1 MMRMVLAF
9 VCLVEVR
16 LHCVGVALQVF
27 NQSTAVQEDA
37 GWRDNLYRM
46 YTASS
51 ANMRVAVYGSKHDA
65 GNYEELLRK
74 FCAVTELVCVEFE
87 GWMAFLHCCM
97 PPPLLQRQFVSAH

>member
-1 MMRMVLAF
+1 MLLLKVRQS
-9 VCLVEVR
+9 CLHLLWKVIGRWVQQSVQR
-16 LHCVGVALQVF
+16 TLLLLCTLCVALQVF
-27 NQSTAVQEDA
+27 NQSSAVQEDA

-74 FCAVTELVCVEFE
+74 FCAVTELVCGV
-87 GWMAFLHCCM
+87 
-97 PPPLLQRQFVSAH
+97 